1 MKYIS
6 IDIETTGLDPLNCQ
20 ILSIGAVI
28 EDTNKMLPIDELPS
42 FHGVILRENIIGS
55 VFAINLNKD
64 LIEAIYNY
72 SEAKTQE
79 LKIECE
85 TSYGC
90 KFYSENEIVE
100 KLFQFCFRNGID
112 PDYKKPDSPIGNRVV
127 SIDGIIYPAITS
139 TLPKTYLTCA
149 GKNFAGFDKKFLE
162 LLPRWKQI
170 FSIRSRVLD
179 PAILFVDWQND
190 EHVPNLYE
198 CKQRAGIEGIVTHN
212 AVEDAMDVVKLLRT
226 QY

>member
-6 IDIETTGLDPLNCQ
+6 IDIETTGLDPVNCQ

-28 EDTNKMLPIDELPS
+28 EDTNNKLPLSDLPR
-42 FHGVILRENIIGS
+42 FHGVISHENITGS
-55 VFAINLNKD
+55 VFAINLNKE
-64 LIEAIYNY
+64 LIGAIHNY
-72 SEAKTQE
+72 REAKTQE

-90 KFYSENEIVE
+90 KFYSEKEIVE

-112 PDYKKPDSPIGNRVV
+112 PDYKKPDSPIGNHTV
-127 SIDGIIYPAITS
+127 SVDGIPYPAITS

-198 CKQRAGIEGIVTHN
+198 CKQRAGIDGVVTHN